1 MELSLKR
8 RVQFYETDAA
18 GIVHFSCY
26 FRYMEEAEHELWRS
40 AGLSVA
46 PVHAE
51 IGWPRVSATFDY
63 QRPLRFE
70 DVFDVRVRID
80 ALSKRT
86 IRYACEITKDG
97 EAIGA
102 GSLTV
107 VCVRKQADGAMKSVE
122 IPSDIVSRLK
132 AAAADTDA

>member
-26 FRYMEEAEHELWRS
+26 FRFMEEAEHELWRS
-40 AGLSVA
+40 IGLSVA
-46 PVHAE
+46 PVDSE
-51 IGWPRVSATFDY
+51 IGWPRVNATFDY

-86 IRYACEITKDG
+86 IRYACDITKDG
-97 EAIGA
+97 EAIGS
-102 GSLTV
+102 GTITV
-107 VCVRKQADGAMKSVE
+107 VCVRKQPDGVMKAVE
-122 IPSDIVSRLK
+122 IPSDIVARLT
-132 AAAADTDA
+132 AVTADA

>member
-18 GIVHFSCY
+18 GIVHFSTY

-40 AGLSVA
+40 VGLSVA
-46 PVHAE
+46 PPDAE
-51 IGWPRVSATFDY
+51 IGWPRVNATFDY

-70 DVFDVRVRID
+70 DQFEVRVRID

-86 IRYACEITKDG
+86 IRYACDITKDG
-97 EAIGA
+97 DAIGS

-107 VCVRKQADGAMKSVE
+107 VCVRKQPDGGMKSVE
-122 IPSDIVSRLK
+122 IPTEIVARLK
-132 AAAADTDA
+132 PAATEA

>member
-1 MELSLKR
+1 MSFSLTR

-40 AGLSVA
+40 VGLSVA
-46 PVHAE
+46 PPDAE
-51 IGWPRVSATFDY
+51 IGWPRVNATFDY

-70 DVFDVRVRID
+70 DVFEVRVRID
-80 ALSKRT
+80 AMSKRT
-86 IRYACEITKDG
+86 VRYGFDITKDG
-97 EAIGA
+97 DAIGS

-107 VCVRKQADGAMKSVE
+107 VCVRKDPDGAFKAVE
-122 IPSDIVSRLK
+122 IPTEIVARLK
-132 AAAADTDA
+132 PAVADV

>member
-1 MELSLKR
+1 MQICVTR

-40 AGLSVA
+40 VGLSVA
-46 PVHAE
+46 PPDAE
-51 IGWPRVSATFDY
+51 IGWPRVNATFDY

-70 DVFDVRVRID
+70 DVFVVHARIG

-86 IRYACEITKDG
+86 IQYAFEITKDG
-97 EAIGA
+97 EAIGKGA
-102 GSLTV
+102 LTV
-107 VCVRKQADGAMKSVE
+107 VCVRKQADGVMKAVE
-122 IPSDIVSRLK
+122 IPSDIVARLT
-132 AAAADTDA
+132 AGTGDA

>member
-1 MELSLKR
+1 MEVSVKR

-40 AGLSVA
+40 VGLSVA
-46 PVHAE
+46 PRHAE
-51 IGWPRVSATFDY
+51 VGWPRVNATFDY
-63 QRPLRFE
+63 QRPLHFE

-97 EAIGA
+97 EAIGS

-107 VCVRKQADGAMKSVE
+107 VCVRKQDGVMKAVE
-122 IPSDIVSRLK
+122 IPSEIVARLK
-132 AAAADTDA
+132 AAATDD